1 MTSSPH
7 VSELGADHPESS
19 QANDKMTHK
28 MLHAETADCP
38 AACSSNSPR
47 LQHSCRGH
55 KCRNRQKLG
64 SISME
69 ILSVSRA
76 GLNWCNMTHILVSF
90 DSFKY
95 SNSIQSCAAAV
106 HLVMFIAWEM
116 ESIDFESWK
125 KNCQAQVQS
134 QIQVPNPSPKSGS
147 QILNPKSRGK
157 GLGLGLTL

>member
-47 LQHSCRGH
+47 LQHCCRGH

-125 KNCQAQVQS
+125 KNYFINHPMLCKK
-134 QIQVPNPSPKSGS
+134 PY
-147 QILNPKSRGK
+147 
-157 GLGLGLTL
+157 